1 MNTQNK
7 NIVAIDIAKSS
18 LQIQTEKKAFCVTN
32 DSTGLKRLHLLI
44 KKLDHPYVVCEASG
58 GYERLLVRTL
68 HQWAVPVSVV
78 NPAMVRAFAK
88 SEGIKAKTDPIDAR
102 ILLKFGQTKEL
113 RQTPCPDPHIEELA
127 ALMDRRTQL
136 SDSLAREKNRLDKEP
151 IYTRKWIEQTIEF
164 ISQQIQE
171 LELRIEEILTMNER
185 LSKRVTRMT
194 ELKGVGKTTAC
205 TILAYLPDLETM
217 TRGQLVS
224 LVGLAPY
231 NKESGKTKSKAHIH
245 GGRAKIRKCLFMAA
259 QSAAQHNEVIHQY
272 VSNLMKAGQPKKS
285 ALVAAM
291 RKILICLR
299 SLLKNP
305 NFSLA

>member
-1 MNTQNK
+1 
-7 NIVAIDIAKSS
+7 
-18 LQIQTEKKAFCVTN
+18 
-32 DSTGLKRLHLLI
+32 
-44 KKLDHPYVVCEASG
+44 
-58 GYERLLVRTL
+58 
-68 HQWAVPVSVV
+68 
-78 NPAMVRAFAK
+78 
-88 SEGIKAKTDPIDAR
+88 
-102 ILLKFGQTKEL
+102 
-113 RQTPCPDPHIEELA
+113 
-127 ALMDRRTQL
+127 MDRRTQL